1 MTSEPAGAVEAG
13 AGKAAAPVTP
23 TRVVMIRHGETDW
36 NRDRR
41 IQGQTDTALS
51 ALGRLQARAIG
62 QRLLRERFDAIY
74 ASDLAR
80 AWDTAQA
87 IAQAAI
93 AERPDAPLPVA
104 DRRLREMDFGEWEGK
119 TSAEI
124 ALSHPDAH
132 FQSKSRDADFR
143 IPGGESFRDLHDRAV
158 ACLHSLVE
166 VHAGQSICVVAHGGI
181 LDMMYRHTH
190 AIALDQPRVFSLYNA
205 AYNCLEHSGGRF
217 RLEVWGE
224 VAHLDAL
231 SDAVVT

>member
-1 MTSEPAGAVEAG
+1 MISEPAAPAGGATS
-13 AGKAAAPVTP
+13 APPAT
-23 TRVVMIRHGETDW
+23 TRVVLIRHGETDW

-41 IQGQTDTALS
+41 IQGQTDTPLS
-51 ALGRLQARAIG
+51 DLGRRQAAAVG
-62 QRLLRERFDAIY
+62 QRLKHERFAAIY
-74 ASDLAR
+74 ASDLQR
-80 AWDTAQA
+80 AWHTAQA
-87 IAQAAI
+87 IGQAAL
-93 AERPDAPLPVA
+93 AQRADAPLPVA

-124 ALSHPDAH
+124 AASHPDAH
-132 FQSKSRDADFR
+132 ARSKQRDADFR
-143 IPGGESFRDLHDRAV
+143 IPGGESFRDLYERAV
-158 ACLHSLVE
+158 GCVASLVAA
-166 VHAGQSICVVAHGGI
+166 HAGQAICVVAHGGI

-205 AYNCLEHSGGRF
+205 AYNCLEHDGERF